1 MSYATQ
7 LQAALLAHAPLTAL
21 VADRVAQDFVEAGVA
36 RPFVVYTA
44 GEVLVE
50 RGLGGEILSTREAF
64 SLQCWADSRLA
75 AVAVA
80 DAAEAAVEAAG
91 HRVTGR
97 STSYDEELDL
107 ESEILNVDWWE

>member
-7 LQAALLAHAPLTAL
+7 LRAALLAHAPLVAL
-21 VADRVAQDFVEAGVA
+21 VADRVAQDRVEADVA

-44 GEVLVE
+44 GDVLVE
-50 RGLGGEILSTREAF
+50 RGLGGEVLGTREQF
-64 SLQCWADSRLA
+64 NVQCWADSRLA

-80 DAAEAAVEAAG
+80 DAAEAAIEAAG

-97 STSYDEELDL
+97 STNYDEELDL
-107 ESEILNVDWWE
+107 EAEMLNVDWWV